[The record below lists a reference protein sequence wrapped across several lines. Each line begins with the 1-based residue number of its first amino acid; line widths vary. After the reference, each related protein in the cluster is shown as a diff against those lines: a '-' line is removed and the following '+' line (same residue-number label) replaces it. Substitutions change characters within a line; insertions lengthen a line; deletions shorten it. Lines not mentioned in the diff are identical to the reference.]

1 MLKNRW
7 CLLVHAALGLVLASS
22 LGEAARADFVV
33 NLTEFGGDVVATGSG
48 TIDTAALTLRGT
60 FAAAPEL
67 IAADGLAIFGHYNV
81 SGSTGSFYSGISGPA
96 TFGNGGGIFPNLG
109 TGDLVGIYAFAFHE
123 MVLPARYVSGSLL
136 SSSNTWTGQ
145 SFRSLGLTPGTYT
158 WTWGAGVNAD
168 SFKMN
173 IGTSAVP
180 EPASFVMLGTGAAV
194 VLGYARRRNVKSS
207 VCDT

>member
-1 MLKNRW
+1 M
-7 CLLVHAALGLVLASS
+7 
-22 LGEAARADFVV
+22 F
-33 NLTEFGGDVVATGSG
+33 
-48 TIDTAALTLRGT
+48 
-60 FAAAPEL
+60 
-67 IAADGLAIFGHYNV
+67 
-81 SGSTGSFYSGISGPA
+81 
-96 TFGNGGGIFPNLG
+96 
-109 TGDLVGIYAFAFHE
+109 
-123 MVLPARYVSGSLL
+123 SGSLL

>member
-123 MVLPARYVSGSLL
+123 MVLPAAICLRLPVKLEQHMDRPVLPQPRPDARDLYLDVGGWGQCRLL
-136 SSSNTWTGQ
+136 Q
-145 SFRSLGLTPGTYT
+145 DEHRHLRR
-158 WTWGAGVNAD
+158 
-168 SFKMN
+168 
-173 IGTSAVP
+173 
-180 EPASFVMLGTGAAV
+180 
-194 VLGYARRRNVKSS
+194 ARAR
-207 VCDT
+207 